1 MSTIA
6 FIGFRGSGKSTLGRW
21 LAEELGVPFVDT
33 DERVLAYLGVSSVA
47 DAWEKVGEE
56 GWREAEFHVIPPL
69 LKQDGVV
76 SLGGGAPMISEIKH
90 ALGSV
95 EVVFNLTTD
104 ERTTR
109 ERIES
114 GSDRP
119 ELSASNV
126 QARLNRLP
134 LYAMLGT
141 CGVDTSGDIESS
153 KATIINFLKH
163 GHQVPR
169 TGPRPIF

>member
-21 LAEELGVPFVDT
+21 LSEELEVPFVDS
-33 DERVLAYLGVSSVA
+33 DERILAHLHHESVA
-47 DAWEKVGEE
+47 EAWEQVDED
-56 GWREAEFHVIPPL
+56 GWREAELHVIPPL
-69 LKQDGVV
+69 LEQAGVV
-76 SLGGGAPMISEIKH
+76 SLGGGAPTIPQIKH

-95 EVVFNLTTD
+95 EVVFNLTANEGVTM
-104 ERTTR
+104 
-109 ERIES
+109 ERIEA

-119 ELSASNV
+119 ELSESDV
-126 QARLNRLP
+126 QSRLNRLP

-141 CGVDTSGDIESS
+141 CGVDTSGDIEDS
-153 KATIINFLKH
+153 KAIILNFLKH